1 MDRID
6 YAILRTLQ
14 DDGRITIQELARRVG
29 LSPSPCLRR
38 VRLLERAGTIR
49 GYTAVIDERQY
60 GLSITAFLRV
70 RLDRHSDER
79 VARFEKAVNGID
91 EVLECHVLAGDF
103 DYMLR
108 ILVADLE
115 AYERFIRKHIHTI
128 PGIAAI
134 ETAFAYGTIKRSSV
148 LPGLAEAPREG
159 RAAPAAT
166 VNRGRSDRDSS
177 PWSRPRRSPG

>member
-6 YAILRTLQ
+6 HAILRTLQ
-14 DDGRITIQELARRVG
+14 ADGRITIQALARTVG

-60 GLSITAFLRV
+60 GLAITAFLRV

-108 ILVADLE
+108 ILVADLQ

-148 LPGLAEAPREG
+148 LPGLAAAPHDG
-159 RAAPAAT
+159 RAAPPAAVT
-166 VNRGRSDRDSS
+166 RDRSGRGSS
-177 PWSRPRRSPG
+177 PWSRPR

>member
-6 YAILRTLQ
+6 YAILRALQ
-14 DDGRITIQELARRVG
+14 ADGRITIQELAREVG

-49 GYTAVIDERQY
+49 GYTALVDERQY

-79 VARFEKAVNGID
+79 VARFERAVNGID

-108 ILVADLE
+108 ILVADLR

-148 LPGLAEAPREG
+148 LPGVAEAPRDA
-159 RAAPAAT
+159 RAAPPVKLT
-166 VNRGRSDRDSS
+166 RDRSGRGSS
-177 PWSRPRRSPG
+177 PCSRPR

>member
-6 YAILRTLQ
+6 HAILRALQ
-14 DDGRITIQELARRVG
+14 ADGRITIQALARAVG

-49 GYTAVIDERQY
+49 GYAAVIDERRY
-60 GLSITAFLRV
+60 GLAITAFLRV

-108 ILVADLE
+108 ILVKDLE
-115 AYERFIRKHIHTI
+115 AYERFIRRHIHTI

-148 LPGLAEAPREG
+148 LPEPAATPRDG
-159 RAAPAAT
+159 RAA
-166 VNRGRSDRDSS
+166 
-177 PWSRPRRSPG
+177 SPGTVTGDRSGRGPSPSARRR

>member
-6 YAILRTLQ
+6 YAILRILQ
-14 DDGRITIQELARRVG
+14 YDGRITIQALARKVG

-49 GYTAVIDERQY
+49 GYAAVVDERQY

-108 ILVADLE
+108 ILVADLQ
-115 AYERFIRKHIHTI
+115 AYESFIRKHIHTI

-148 LPGLAEAPREG
+148 LPGVVEAPREG
-159 RAAPAAT
+159 RAARPAGVT
-166 VNRGRSDRDSS
+166 RDRSGRGSS
-177 PWSRPRRSPG
+177 PGSRPR